1 MASSVEQVSASLLQ
15 GALRAEVDT
24 CVYLPDSVLTPF
36 VRAFQ
41 GNQSITMVSCARE
54 DEGVGIAVGLELGG
68 RVPICMMEASGLGF
82 SGLII
87 ARAQVQ
93 RTPLVIVASHTAGA
107 GEPYDY
113 HGATIMLSEGMFKG
127 LGIPYEIANE
137 TQSLDSLMFRAVQT
151 ARSQRTIFGLL
162 IPPYLMLG
170 GDA

>member
-1 MASSVEQVSASLLQ
+1 MAGGVEKVSASLLQ
-15 GALRAEVDT
+15 GALRAGVDT
-24 CVYLPDSVLTPF
+24 CVYLPDSILTPF

-41 GNQSITMVSCARE
+41 GNQSITMISCARE
-54 DEGVGIAVGLELGG
+54 DEGVAIAVGLELGG
-68 RVPICMMEASGLGF
+68 RNPVCMMEASGLGY

-93 RTPLVIVASHTAGA
+93 RTPVVIVASHTAGA

-113 HGATIMLSEGMFKG
+113 HGATILLSEGIFKG

-137 TQSLDSLMFRAVQT
+137 SQSLDSLMFRAVQT
-151 ARSQRTIFGLL
+151 ARSQRTLFGLL
-162 IPPYLMLG
+162 IPPYITSG